1 MNEEA
6 IFVEAIEKKTPQAR
20 VAYLDRVCGKDEKLR
35 ARVEALLESHD
46 APDSLLD
53 DRPPGLDKTID
64 EPQITEG
71 PGSMIGPYKILQQIG
86 EGGFGVVYMA
96 EQMKP
101 VRRKVA
107 LKVVKPGMDT
117 KEVIARF
124 EAERQ
129 ALALMDHP
137 NIARVLDAG
146 ATESGRPYF
155 VMELVKGIS
164 ITEYCDDSNLS
175 TKDRLE
181 LFETICR
188 AVQHAHQKGII
199 HRDIKPSNV
208 MITLH
213 DGVPVPKV
221 IDFGVSKALNQQL
234 TEKTLFT
241 RYGQMIGTPQ
251 YMSPEQAEMSG
262 LDIDTRSDIYS
273 LGVLLYEL
281 LAGSPPFD
289 AETLRRA
296 GFDEVRRMIRETE
309 PPKPSTR
316 VRSFD
321 NKTATAVADHRQS
334 QPVALDKLLRGDLD
348 WIVMKALDKDR
359 ARRYETATGLAND
372 IQRHLTNQ
380 PVTAG
385 PPTVRYRLK
394 KFVRRNRSLVATI
407 AAVMLT
413 VLIGFAT
420 SVAGF
425 AWANLERQRA
435 ILAEDDA
442 RQKAADLEIALKLA
456 KTEKINA
463 TKSAQAAEKA
473 LQLVSGALGVNHS
486 FSATPGDETVEDM
499 LTRIET
505 ELNNLGEG
513 NAFVEANVRYLLGR
527 VYHNRSLDSRAHTQ
541 FDRALS
547 LQREVYG
554 NDHPKIGDTLRWLA
568 IVNTGKPALSE
579 KYAFESLEIF
589 RNLGVGANPRATADS
604 LHKLATARLG
614 RGDAETALGLAREAV
629 ALRQKHGIEDDTVSP
644 WLQLTLAGSYSKL
657 NDDERAEEAYTNA
670 ATMFRGLE
678 DARGLWHAHWRF
690 AGHLRLRHEDVKAA
704 KAYQQARHVAGIL
717 NDSDWI
723 RQSANWLGVVQRNL
737 RNYEQAV
744 ACKREAFEK
753 SRDARGLQ
761 HGSTLAHLLRLAE
774 VLEELGEDAE
784 AKACFRGVASA
795 FEEAIQNEN
804 QIWGKTADL
813 GNYAYCLVT
822 IIPSQQDLDKASELL
837 DQALRLRES
846 PSNKFE
852 SFCAASRAI
861 ILQKRGELEQA
872 AEMAEL
878 SVEKTP
884 LGWNLYTYR
893 YRERL
898 LVRIHEARGDLNA
911 AEEVLRIGLEA
922 RRSEL
927 PKAHPEIAFAEAD
940 LAEILLEE
948 KKFEEAEGLLSGAR
962 DRLLEN
968 EAVSERNKRL
978 IRKLSARLYREWN
991 KPELATKWEA
1001 NAE

>member
-321 NKTATAVADHRQS
+321 NRTATAVADHRQS

-394 KFVRRNRSLVATI
+394 KFVRRNRGLVATT
-407 AAVMLT
+407 AAVTLAI
-413 VLIGFAT
+413 LIGFAT

-435 ILAEDDA
+435 VFAEA
-442 RQKAADLEIALKLA
+442 QVRQKAVALDEALK
-456 KTEKINA
+456 TVEREKAIA
-463 TKSAQAAEKA
+463 EKSGKAAEKA
-473 LQLVSGALGVNHS
+473 LELMSAALGATDNHD
-486 FSATPGDETVEDM
+486 TILGDKSVAGM
-499 LTRIET
+499 LA
-505 ELNNLGEG
+505 NLEG
-513 NAFVEANVRYLLGR
+513 QLDRLGGADPFVESYVEFLCGQIFKTRRQYETAYK
-527 VYHNRSLDSRAHTQ
+527 H
-541 FDRALS
+541 FDRAL
-547 LQREVYG
+547 
-554 NDHPKIGDTLRWLA
+554 TLRLEVLGDNQLA
-568 IVNTGKPALSE
+568 MANTLLAVSDMVDHDPTRRE
-579 KYAFESLEIF
+579 KYAREALRIYRALDDIKNASASAHCLTILAGAFITEGRMDEAMSAAKEATTILGEHQLATSNVAALAHRRLGQCYSKVNRAADAEREFSEAVTISAKNEFAIGLYEGNMKFGHHLRAQRDYARASEAF
-589 RNLGVGANPRATADS
+589 RNALKAAQKLGALCRMTSAGDLSHALLQSRSFDQAEIILRELLQYQQETLHPRDS
-604 LHKLATARLG
+604 KIVFTSF
-614 RGDAETALGLAREAV
+614 
-629 ALRQKHGIEDDTVSP
+629 Q
-644 WLQLTLAGSYSKL
+644 LAGVLKQLGKDTEAEACYRELAATLGETIERKRPIFGEVWGRYFCALCILSFSNAESDL
-657 NDDERAEEAYTNA
+657 ERA
-670 ATMFRGLE
+670 
-678 DARGLWHAHWRF
+678 
-690 AGHLRLRHEDVKAA
+690 
-704 KAYQQARHVAGIL
+704 
-717 NDSDWI
+717 SDLI
-723 RQSANWLGVVQRNL
+723 
-737 RNYEQAV
+737 
-744 ACKREAFEK
+744 
-753 SRDARGLQ
+753 D
-761 HGSTLAHLLRLAE
+761 
-774 VLEELGEDAE
+774 
-784 AKACFRGVASA
+784 
-795 FEEAIQNEN
+795 EAIQVQEEPSDSFESSWRTIRALVQNSRGKYEEAAAMAKLALE
-804 QIWGKTADL
+804 KTAIKDL
-813 GNYAYCLVT
+813 EVYRQREG
-822 IIPSQQDLDKASELL
+822 LL
-837 DQALRLRES
+837 
-846 PSNKFE
+846 
-852 SFCAASRAI
+852 I
-861 ILQKRGELEQA
+861 
-872 AEMAEL
+872 
-878 SVEKTP
+878 
-884 LGWNLYTYR
+884 
-893 YRERL
+893 
-898 LVRIHEARGDLNA
+898 RIHEARGHLEA
-911 AEEVLRIGLEA
+911 AEEIMRAGVAA

-927 PKAHPEIAFAEAD
+927 PEDHPEIAYAEAD

-948 KKFEEAEGLLSGAR
+948 KKFEEAEGLLIGAR

-968 EAVSERNKRL
+968 EIVSERNKRL
-978 IRKLSARLYREWN
+978 VRELSARLYREWN
-991 KPELATKWEA
+991 NPELAAKWEA
-1001 NAE
+1001 GAE